1 MPTIH
6 IDRLD
11 ENPHETVN
19 GLRAD
24 TTSRGVDLEGAKVTA
39 TYADGS
45 TETLTW
51 QAYDAYTNG
60 GAVGENI
67 TMSYGWNWHELTT
80 TKLLASLQIDLQPA
94 SSVFDTTFSTD
105 DGPDGESTPGSKNGY
120 PFYLSPESEEM
131 SGNINVAYSGVVSF
145 VGSPAKGDL
154 YTTMVVDFSDLPDG
168 GLLGDLNWRSDID
181 TMENDGDLVPQGTAG
196 ETITGTA
203 EADDLNGGLG
213 PDTIHGLAGDDV
225 ITGGDGDDRISGGSG
240 DDTLSGGNGNDI
252 FEFNAGD
259 GDDTITDFGVGSTDS
274 DDGDNTNNDFIDLSE
289 FYTNSTELLA
299 DLADDNILN
308 QSDDSD
314 YSDNTALGGSI
325 TGLSGLKG
333 SSASSIKEQT
343 GVTCFTR
350 GTLITTDRGAVPVE
364 RLKSG
369 DLILTQDHGLQEL
382 KLALSRTVG
391 PKELLQNE
399 KLYPIRI
406 PAGAL
411 GSGLPKRDLIVSR
424 QHRMATRSTIAERMF
439 GSSTVLVAA
448 IRLTAVPGILV
459 DRAVDSVE
467 YFHLILDQHEV
478 IFAEGAPTESFFM
491 GPQTRNTLHTDTWM
505 ECMALFPQAI
515 GFEYCAVPAR
525 TIPSRIL
532 QKQLVHRHIKNR
544 KELLCV

>member
-19 GLRAD
+19 GIRAD
-24 TTSRGVDLEGAKVTA
+24 TTSRGVNLEGAKVTA

-51 QAYDAYTNG
+51 QAYDAYTEG
-60 GAVGENI
+60 GAAGENV

-80 TKLLASLQIDLQPA
+80 TKLLTSLQIDLQPA
-94 SSVFDTTFSTD
+94 SSVFDTTFTI
-105 DGPDGESTPGSKNGY
+105 DGDPDGGSTPGSKNGF
-120 PFYLSPESEEM
+120 PFYVSPGYEEM
-131 SGNINVAYSGVVSF
+131 SGEINVAYSGIVNL
-145 VGSPAKGDL
+145 VGSPAEGDL

-168 GLLGDLNWRSDID
+168 GLLGDLSWNSDID
-181 TMENDGDLVPQGTAG
+181 TMRDDGDLVPQGSAG
-196 ETITGTA
+196 QTIIGTA
-203 EADDLNGGLG
+203 DADDLTGGLG
-213 PDTIHGLAGDDV
+213 PDTIHGKAGDDT
-225 ITGGDGDDRISGGSG
+225 IIGGGGDDSISGGSG
-240 DDTLSGGNGNDI
+240 NDTLSGGSGNDI

-333 SSASSIKEQT
+333 SSASSIQEQT

-350 GTLITTDRGAVPVE
+350 GTLITTDRGDVPIE
-364 RLKSG
+364 TLKSG
-369 DLILTQDHGLQEL
+369 DQVLTQDHGFQEL
-382 KLALSRTVG
+382 KLALRRAIG
-391 PKELLQNE
+391 PEELRQNS

-406 PAGAL
+406 MAGAM
-411 GSGLPKRDLIVSR
+411 GSGLPKRDLTVSR
-424 QHRMATRSTIAERMF
+424 QHRMVAKSSIVERMF
-439 GSSTVLVAA
+439 GSTAVLVAA
-448 IRLTAVPGILV
+448 IRLTALPGILV
-459 DRAVDSVE
+459 DKAVDTVE
-467 YFHLILDQHEV
+467 YFHLIFENHEV
-478 IFAEGAPTESFFM
+478 IFAEGAPTESFLM
-491 GPQTRNTLHTDTWM
+491 GPQTRKTLHTATWD
-505 ECMALFPQAI
+505 ECMSLFPEAV
-515 GFEYCAVPAR
+515 GLGCFAVPAR
-525 TIPSRIL
+525 TIPSHIL
-532 QKQLVHRHIKNR
+532 QKKLVRRHIKNA
-544 KELLCV
+544 KDLLCA